1 MHLVVDAR
9 YTRTDHHDGISRFT
23 ASLIEALAPHHDV
36 RMLISDEAQLP
47 MLPAVP
53 YVKINSPTSPL
64 EPLTALRVN
73 RLRPDV
79 VFSPMQ
85 TMGSLGRR
93 FPLVLT
99 LHDLIYYQHPTPPG
113 FLPAPV
119 RLLWRLFH
127 KAYWP
132 QRFLLN
138 RADVVA
144 TVSGTTRSLMREHR
158 LTKRPIRIVS
168 NASAPL
174 GEPRDAAEGAA
185 NELVY
190 MGSFMEYKNVETLIR
205 SMAHLPG
212 YTLRLLS
219 KIRPDRRRELEAL
232 IPDGSSV
239 VFHDGVSEEEY
250 ARLLRRARAS
260 VTLSKAEG
268 FGIPLVEAMGL
279 GTPVVCADTPIFR
292 EIGGDAALF
301 VDAEDDAGFAS
312 AVRSLED
319 ADEFAARSSV
329 SRERAAEYSWE
340 RSAQALWKACEEA
353 YELYHANGR

>member
-1 MHLVVDAR
+1 MQLVVDAR

-23 ASLIEALAPHHDV
+23 ASLIEALARNHDV

-53 YVKINSPTSPL
+53 YVVINSPTSPV
-64 EPLTALRVN
+64 EPLTSLRVN

-144 TVSGTTRSLMREHR
+144 TVSHTTASLMLKHE
-158 LTKRPIRIVS
+158 LTRRPIRIVS
-168 NASAPL
+168 NASAPM
-174 GEPRDAAEGAA
+174 GQPRDPNEGAA

-205 SMAHLPG
+205 GMAHLPG

-219 KIRPDRRRELEAL
+219 KIRPDRRRDLEAL
-232 IPDGSSV
+232 IPAGASV

-250 ARLLRRARAS
+250 AELLRRARAS

-292 EIGGDAALF
+292 EIGADAALF
-301 VDAEDDAGFAS
+301 VDADDDAGFAS
-312 AVRSLED
+312 AVRSLENTH
-319 ADEFAARSSV
+319 EFAARSGL
-329 SRERAAEYSWE
+329 SRERAAHYSWE
-340 RSAQALWKACEEA
+340 RSAEDLWRACQEA
-353 YELYHANGR
+353 RTLYHAKER